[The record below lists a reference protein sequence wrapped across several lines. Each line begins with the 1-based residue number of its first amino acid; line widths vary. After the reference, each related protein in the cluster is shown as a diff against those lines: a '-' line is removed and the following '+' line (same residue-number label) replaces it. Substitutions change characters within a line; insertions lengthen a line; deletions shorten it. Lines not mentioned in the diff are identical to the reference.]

1 MEEKTVNLETA
12 AAPDKKLFLRP
23 AAWGFA
29 AAVVRWAILAVG
41 LFWHSTAVTIL
52 FRILSFASGVGFG
65 VAFVVFI
72 VRRGRNVSAWILAL
86 LDASGY
92 VVGALAVRLMFPL
105 LRLIPRDVPYDT
117 FEVFLKTMLFLLPML
132 QVKLIGLLCV
142 SISRHCEMKRQ
153 GGRGGERVH
162 GKGKQLAV
170 IAACTAVAAVM
181 CFFIHPLVN
190 FENSDEEFLAR
201 SSSPDEVYTLDI
213 YRYNGGATTAFTI
226 KVYSVGRLSRKLI
239 YNAYRES
246 EAEVYWLSD
255 SEVSIN
261 GRMLDMAAG
270 ETCTLR
276 N

>member
-1 MEEKTVNLETA
+1 MGLCGGDSQMGDTRRRTVQAFDCDDKFVSDTERCIGRRLRRRVCCVYRTA
-12 AAPDKKLFLRP
+12 RAKCKRMD
-23 AAWGFA
+23 AW
-29 AAVVRWAILAVG
+29 
-41 LFWHSTAVTIL
+41 
-52 FRILSFASGVGFG
+52 
-65 VAFVVFI
+65 
-72 VRRGRNVSAWILAL
+72 L
-86 LDASGY
+86 L
-92 VVGALAVRLMFPL
+92 FPL

-117 FEVFLKTMLFLLPML
+117 FEVFLKTVLFLLPML
-132 QVKLIGLLCV
+132 QIKFIGLLCV

-153 GGRGGERVH
+153 GGERVR
-162 GKGKQLAV
+162 GNGKQLAV

-201 SSSPDEVYTLDI
+201 SSSPDEAYTLDI
-213 YRYNGGATTAFTI
+213 YRHNGGATTAFTI

-261 GRMLDMAAG
+261 GRVLDMAAG
-270 ETCTLR
+270 ETRTLR

>member
-1 MEEKTVNLETA
+1 
-12 AAPDKKLFLRP
+12 
-23 AAWGFA
+23 
-29 AAVVRWAILAVG
+29 
-41 LFWHSTAVTIL
+41 
-52 FRILSFASGVGFG
+52 
-65 VAFVVFI
+65 
-72 VRRGRNVSAWILAL
+72 
-86 LDASGY
+86 
-92 VVGALAVRLMFPL
+92 
-105 LRLIPRDVPYDT
+105 
-117 FEVFLKTMLFLLPML
+117 ML
-132 QVKLIGLLCV
+132 QIKFTGLLCV

-153 GGRGGERVH
+153 SGERVR
-162 GKGKQLAV
+162 GNGKQLAV

-201 SSSPDEVYTLDI
+201 SSSPDEAYTLDI
-213 YRYNGGATTAFTI
+213 YRHNGGATTAFTI

-261 GRMLDMAAG
+261 GSVLDMAAG

>member
-1 MEEKTVNLETA
+1 
-12 AAPDKKLFLRP
+12 
-23 AAWGFA
+23 
-29 AAVVRWAILAVG
+29 
-41 LFWHSTAVTIL
+41 
-52 FRILSFASGVGFG
+52 
-65 VAFVVFI
+65 
-72 VRRGRNVSAWILAL
+72 
-86 LDASGY
+86 
-92 VVGALAVRLMFPL
+92 
-105 LRLIPRDVPYDT
+105 
-117 FEVFLKTMLFLLPML
+117 ML
-132 QVKLIGLLCV
+132 QIKFIGLLCV

-153 GGRGGERVH
+153 GGERARGN
-162 GKGKQLAV
+162 GKQLAV

-201 SSSPDEVYTLDI
+201 SSSPDEAYTLDI
-213 YRYNGGATTAFTI
+213 YRHNGGATTAFTI

-261 GRMLDMAAG
+261 GRVLDMAAS